1 MTKTLSPEST
11 TTTPR
16 QRDGRRSR
24 TVETRK
30 RIVIAVAALVQE
42 GKVTPTAEEVS
53 ARADVGLRTVFR
65 HFDDMDTLY
74 QEIDQ
79 ELGINVA
86 LMLQMVMKADT
97 WQERLK
103 ENIQSRCQLYDTIT
117 PFLISGQVH
126 RHTSGMIEASFERK
140 VELERTVLQHILP
153 KSLQDDT
160 PRFEALLMLLSP
172 EAWIRLRRDQG
183 LSTEAAIA
191 AIQVCIDAF
200 IPPRKTEPPGTTRQ
214 GQAAQA

>member
-126 RHTSGMIEASFERK
+126 RHTSGMIEASFKRK

-183 LSTEAAIA
+183 LSSAAAMA
-191 AIQVCIDAF
+191 AIQVSIDAF
-200 IPPRKTEPPGTTRQ
+200 IGPWMS
-214 GQAAQA
+214 

>member
-53 ARADVGLRTVFR
+53 ERADVGLRTVFR

-153 KSLQDDT
+153 KALQDDT

-183 LSTEAAIA
+183 LSSAAAMA
-191 AIQVCIDAF
+191 AIQVSIDAF
-200 IPPRKTEPPGTTRQ
+200 IGPWMS
-214 GQAAQA
+214 

>member
-30 RIVIAVAALVQE
+30 RIVVAVAALVQE

-126 RHTSGMIEASFERK
+126 RHTSGMIEASFKRK

-183 LSTEAAIA
+183 LSSAAAMA
-191 AIQVCIDAF
+191 AIQVSIDAF
-200 IPPRKTEPPGTTRQ
+200 IGPWMS
-214 GQAAQA
+214 

>member
-11 TTTPR
+11 TITPR

-117 PFLISGQVH
+117 PFLISDQVH

-153 KSLQDDT
+153 KALQDDT

-183 LSTEAAIA
+183 LSSAAALA
-191 AIQVCIDAF
+191 AIQVSIDAF
-200 IPPRKTEPPGTTRQ
+200 IGPSMS
-214 GQAAQA
+214 

>member
-11 TTTPR
+11 TTPPR

-153 KSLQDDT
+153 KALQDDT

-183 LSTEAAIA
+183 LSSAAAMA
-191 AIQVCIDAF
+191 AIQVSIDAF
-200 IPPRKTEPPGTTRQ
+200 IGPWMS
-214 GQAAQA
+214 

>member
-11 TTTPR
+11 KTPPR

-30 RIVIAVAALVQE
+30 RIVVAVAALVQE

-126 RHTSGMIEASFERK
+126 RHTSGMIEASFKRK

-183 LSTEAAIA
+183 LSSAAAMA
-191 AIQVCIDAF
+191 AIQVSIDAF
-200 IPPRKTEPPGTTRQ
+200 IGPWMS
-214 GQAAQA
+214 

>member
-53 ARADVGLRTVFR
+53 ERADVGLRTVFR

-126 RHTSGMIEASFERK
+126 RHTSGMIEASFKRK

-183 LSTEAAIA
+183 LSSAAAMA
-191 AIQVCIDAF
+191 AIQVSIDAF
-200 IPPRKTEPPGTTRQ
+200 IGPWMS
-214 GQAAQA
+214 

>member
-11 TTTPR
+11 TITPR

-53 ARADVGLRTVFR
+53 ERADVGLRTVFR
-65 HFDDMDTLY
+65 HFDDMDSLY

-79 ELGINVA
+79 ELG
-86 LMLQMVMKADT
+86 MLQMVTKADT

-153 KSLQDDT
+153 KALQDDT

-183 LSTEAAIA
+183 LSSAAALA
-191 AIQVCIDAF
+191 AIQVSIDAF
-200 IPPRKTEPPGTTRQ
+200 IGPSMS
-214 GQAAQA
+214 